1 MRMEQSWA
9 LKVERFGKIKRAE
22 IEIAPLMLFVGE
34 NNSGKSYMMS
44 LLWGL
49 LSEARKFFPKEPSS
63 SQTYQEID
71 RFLERSIGNRCKIGD
86 EEAQLF
92 IQWFND
98 ILRNKKSEFIK
109 TIFRR
114 KIPIGSLTIERY
126 HRIKPLEV
134 IFEKRESLDGTRF
147 SSGKGYIRIPYTE
160 RSKEQ
165 VIERYR
171 MAQYI
176 TWNLLM
182 DELTSP
188 LYPLAKQGRVQTRA
202 IGEALYLPASR
213 TGFMLSYK
221 AVMQDLMERLIAQE
235 HEEQMIEFT
244 LPVYRFLQALLRL
257 DESGKSKYEDIGQF
271 IEEHIMHGTMRK
283 EKETF
288 PSFYYCPKGK
298 QEELPLYVTSSLVTE
313 LSPLILF
320 LKSKTTYRSLF
331 FEEAEAHLHPRVQ
344 RILATALVK
353 LVNRGMPVWLTTH
366 SDILF
371 QQVNNLIK
379 LHQHPKREVLMQEYG
394 YTAED
399 LLDPKKVKA
408 YQFHHAGHETVITPL
423 VPTENGFPAETFND
437 VILDLNEETYAF
449 QIWEE
454 DEREE

>member
-1 MRMEQSWA
+1 MEQSWT
-9 LKVERFGKIKRAE
+9 LKVERFGKIKSGE
-22 IEIAPLMLFVGE
+22 IEIAPLMLFVGD

-49 LSEARKFFPKEPSS
+49 LSEARKLFPKEPPSI
-63 SQTYQEID
+63 QTYQEID
-71 RFLERSIGNRCKIGD
+71 RFLERSIGTQCTIGD

-165 VIERYR
+165 VTERYR

-188 LYPLAKQGRVQTRA
+188 FYPLGKQGGVQTRA

-221 AVMQDLMERLIAQE
+221 ALMQDLMERLISQDR
-235 HEEQMIEFT
+235 EEQMIEFT

-257 DESGKSKYEDIGQF
+257 DENGKSKYEDIGRF
-271 IEEHIMHGTMRK
+271 IEEHIMYGTMRQ
-283 EKETF
+283 EKGTI
-288 PSFYYCPKGK
+288 PSFYYRPKGK
-298 QEELPLYVTSSLVTE
+298 QEDLPLYVTSSLVTE

-379 LHQHPKREVLMQEYG
+379 LHQHPKKEALMQTYG
-394 YTAED
+394 YTVED

-408 YQFHHAGHETVITPL
+408 YQFYHAGHETVITPL
-423 VPTENGFPAETFND
+423 IPTENGFPAETFND
-437 VILDLNEETYAF
+437 VILELNEETYAF
-449 QIWEE
+449 QIGEE
-454 DEREE
+454 DEHE

>member
-1 MRMEQSWA
+1 MEQSWT
-9 LKVERFGKIKRAE
+9 LKVERFGKIKSGE
-22 IEIAPLMLFVGE
+22 IEIAPLMLFVGD

-49 LSEARKFFPKEPSS
+49 LSEARKLFPKEPPSI
-63 SQTYQEID
+63 QTYQEID
-71 RFLERSIGNRCKIGD
+71 RFLERSIGTQCTIGD

-165 VIERYR
+165 VTERYR

-188 LYPLAKQGRVQTRA
+188 FYPLGKQGGVQARA

-221 AVMQDLMERLIAQE
+221 ALMQDLMERLIAQDR
-235 HEEQMIEFT
+235 EEQMIEFT

-257 DESGKSKYEDIGQF
+257 DEKGKSKYEDIGRF
-271 IEEHIMHGTMRK
+271 IEEHIMYGTMRQ
-283 EKETF
+283 EKGTI
-288 PSFYYCPKGK
+288 PSFYYRPKGK
-298 QEELPLYVTSSLVTE
+298 QEDLPLYVTSSLVTE

-379 LHQHPKREVLMQEYG
+379 LHQHPKRDVLMQEYG

-399 LLDPKKVKA
+399 LLDPNKVRA
-408 YQFHHAGHETVITPL
+408 YQFYHAGHETVITPL
-423 VPTENGFPAETFND
+423 IPTENGFPAETFND
-437 VILDLNEETYAF
+437 VILELNEETYAF
-449 QIWEE
+449 QIGEE
-454 DEREE
+454 DEHE

>member
-1 MRMEQSWA
+1 MEQSWV
-9 LKVERFGKIKRAE
+9 LKVERFGKIKNGE
-22 IEIAPLMLFVGE
+22 IEIAPFMLFIGD

-44 LLWGL
+44 LLWGV
-49 LSEARKFFPKEPSS
+49 LSEGRKLFPKEPPS
-63 SQTYQEID
+63 TRIYQEID
-71 RFLERSIGNRCKIGD
+71 RFLERSIGNTCFIAD

-92 IQWFND
+92 VQWFND

-114 KIPIGSLTIERY
+114 KIPIGSLSIERY
-126 HRIKPLEV
+126 HRSKPLKL
-134 IFEKRESLDGTRF
+134 IFVKKESLDGTRF
-147 SSGKGYIRIPYTE
+147 SSGRDYIRIPYTE

-165 VIERYR
+165 ATERYR

-188 LYPLAKQGRVQTRA
+188 FYPPARQGGIQTRA

-221 AVMQDLMERLIAQE
+221 ALVQDIMERIIAGEGEE
-235 HEEQMIEFT
+235 HSLKFT

-257 DESGKSKYEDIGQF
+257 DENGKSKYEDVGRF
-271 IEEHIMHGTMRK
+271 IEEHIVYGTMK
-283 EKETF
+283 QEKGPI

-298 QEELPLYVTSSLVTE
+298 QENLPLYVTSSLVTE

-366 SDILF
+366 SDILL
-371 QQVNNLIK
+371 QQINNLMK
-379 LHQHPKREVLMQEYG
+379 LYKHPKKEQLMQRYH
-394 YTAED
+394 YTEED
-399 LLDPKKVKA
+399 VLNPKKVKA
-408 YQFHHAGHETVITPL
+408 YQFHNVDNETIIKQL
-423 VPTENGFPAETFND
+423 VPTENGFPAETFNK
-437 VILDLNEETYAF
+437 VILELNEETYAF
-449 QIWEE
+449 QIGEE
-454 DEREE
+454 DEGDE